1 MSNNLQVAAYSTEDG
16 KIAIYVPTA
25 QALNE
30 SSMEDLLSATGV
42 TENYIVMSSADL
54 PNADSDFRD
63 AWEIKSGTV
72 VVSLAKAKEITKQRL
87 RIEREPLLQAQDVAY
102 MRALEQ
108 GADTTDIVAEKERL
122 RNITDAAD
130 DATTLAELRAISV

>member
-1 MSNNLQVAAYSTEDG
+1 MSNNLQVAVYNTEEG
-16 KIAIYVPTA
+16 TVTVFVPTV

-54 PNADSDFRD
+54 PNADLDFRD
-63 AWEIKSGTV
+63 AWEIESGSV
-72 VVSLAKAKEITKQRL
+72 VVSLEKAKEITKQRL
-87 RIEREPLLQAQDVAY
+87 RIEREPLLEAQDIAY

-122 RNITDAAD
+122 RGITDLAD
-130 DATTLAELRAISV
+130 SATTLAELRAISV